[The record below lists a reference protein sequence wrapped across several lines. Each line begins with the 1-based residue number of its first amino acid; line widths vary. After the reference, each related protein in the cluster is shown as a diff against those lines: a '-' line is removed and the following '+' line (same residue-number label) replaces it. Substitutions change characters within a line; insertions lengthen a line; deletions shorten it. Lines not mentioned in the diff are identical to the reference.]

1 MELENV
7 RLELK
12 GELVKYQ
19 KQNSLKELIRD
30 VKYALGV
37 SFIICILSVVF

>member
-7 RLELK
+7 RSELK
-12 GELVKYQ
+12 GELVEYQ

-30 VKYALGV
+30 LKYALGV
-37 SFIICILSVVF
+37 LIIICILSVVF